1 MKIYGAGDRGGPA
14 KFVKEIRRLN
24 IKSRKILVINAT
36 KSINCLIGSE
46 KKIFRLGP
54 KFQIKPDSTLRE
66 RIGIHVANLKI
77 AVLATIFADEI
88 IYQSESNKKVWEKNA
103 FLRRKKYSV
112 IGNILDIKA
121 ETNEYLIDTK
131 FVERIVVLESSLGK
145 TELSRI
151 GEIVKKNKLNAAII
165 YGAVAPD
172 LKELFQEFDYKGY
185 TKIEYHSLTK
195 KDVILGMD
203 FNPGCPNIMLESLS
217 KGLNFV
223 AINNLVYKE
232 FGLRFNFPIL
242 EDDNEIRN
250 FERIVDLDKLTG
262 YINNNKKRYIEIL
275 SD

>member
-195 KDVILGMD
+195 KRC
-203 FNPGCPNIMLESLS
+203 NPRD
-217 KGLNFV
+217 GL
-223 AINNLVYKE
+223 
-232 FGLRFNFPIL
+232 
-242 EDDNEIRN
+242 
-250 FERIVDLDKLTG
+250 
-262 YINNNKKRYIEIL
+262 
-275 SD
+275 